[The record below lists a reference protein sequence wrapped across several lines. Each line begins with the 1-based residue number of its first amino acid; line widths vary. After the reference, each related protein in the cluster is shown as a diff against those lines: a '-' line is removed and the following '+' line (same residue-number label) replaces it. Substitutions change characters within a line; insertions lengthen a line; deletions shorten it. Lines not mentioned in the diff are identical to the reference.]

1 MSPANVVPPA
11 HGAAGEG
18 VDAAMA
24 RVLQAEAQA
33 RRDIEATTVQA
44 QQRLEQAR
52 AQAREIEEQ
61 GRLRVTGL
69 RQRMQARTR
78 MSLQALQAQADAL
91 PDHPEPT
98 PAQWQALSETVEQLA
113 AALTEPPP

>member
-1 MSPANVVPPA
+1 MSPADVAPPV
-11 HGAAGEG
+11 HGVASEG

-33 RRDIEATTVQA
+33 RQHIEATTVQA

-69 RQRMQARTR
+69 RQRLQARTR
-78 MSLQALQAQADAL
+78 KSLQALQAQADAL
-91 PDHPEPT
+91 PDHAEPS
-98 PAQWQALSETVEQLA
+98 PAQWQALSETLEHLA